1 MKKLFKLVA
10 VASAFTFSATMANA
24 SDKIGFADPG
34 YLLQNHPQMVIA
46 AEKIEK
52 MMKQA
57 RTKFADEE
65 KKLVA
70 EDKAL
75 TEESKKIESDA
86 KKLQQEQKNV
96 EASLKKKIAALE
108 KEAPRLR
115 SKEIQA
121 RQSVIQNEQKAFQN
135 KVAAIQKREA
145 AFRKKAE
152 AFQKKVDALQA
163 KMQKAQPEGTLDTA
177 EIQKKA
183 IDEINAAI
191 KVVADA
197 KGYTIVLPA
206 AALYVKDE
214 SANITDAILD
224 EIKSKQPA
232 VETKPA
238 TEPKSETEA
247 KPTTEATPAV
257 KAEEPKVENTTKPVA
272 TEQAK

>member
-1 MKKLFKLVA
+1 MKNLFKLVA
-10 VASAFTFSATMANA
+10 VASAFTFSANMANA
-24 SDKIGFADPG
+24 TDKIGFADPG

-46 AEKIEK
+46 AERIEK
-52 MMKQA
+52 MMQET
-57 RTKFADEE
+57 RSKFASEE
-65 KKLVA
+65 KKLAA

-75 TEESKKIESDA
+75 TEELKKIESDA
-86 KKLQQEQKNV
+86 KKLQQEQNGV

-121 RQSVIQNEQKAFQN
+121 RQTAIQNEQKAFQN

-145 AFRKKAE
+145 AFRKKAD
-152 AFQKKVDALQA
+152 AFQKKVNALQD
-163 KMQKAQPEGTLDTA
+163 KMQKAQPENAFDTA

-183 IDEINAAI
+183 VDDINAAI

-206 AALYVKDE
+206 AALYAKDE
-214 SANITDAILD
+214 SANITSDILA
-224 EIKSKQPA
+224 EIKAKQPSVDNKTA
-232 VETKPA
+232 VENKPA
-238 TEPKSETEA
+238 PEVKPAEA
-247 KPTTEATPAV
+247 EKPT
-257 KAEEPKVENTTKPVA
+257 A